1 MASWLA
7 YVALGVFSGFSAGL
21 LGIGGGLIMVPTLT
35 MLFASQSGF
44 PAAEALHMALG
55 TSMAAILFTS
65 ISSLRAHHRHQAV
78 LWPVVLQIAPGIL
91 AGTLLGTQLAS
102 RVPSRPLA
110 IFFTVFVCFVAVQMI
125 LNLKPKA
132 ARELPGRF
140 GVFCTGIG
148 IGSISSLVAIGGGA
162 LTVPF
167 LSWCNVKVQKA
178 IGTSAAVGF
187 PIAVGGSLGYIY
199 NGWSQPQLPPG
210 SFGYIYL
217 PALFWM
223 IPFSML
229 AAPLGARTA
238 HSLPVATLKR
248 IFAGLLIVL
257 AGRMLWKLFA

>member
-1 MASWLA
+1 MEWWLA
-7 YVALGVFSGFSAGL
+7 YIGLGVFSGFSAGL

-35 MLFASQSGF
+35 MIFASHSAF

-110 IFFTVFVCFVAVQMI
+110 ILFTVFVCFVALQMI

-140 GVFCTGIG
+140 GVFCTGIA

-162 LTVPF
+162 MTVPF

-187 PIAVGGSLGYIY
+187 PIAVGGSLGYVY
-199 NGWSQPQLPPG
+199 HGWGQPHLPSG

-238 HSLPVATLKR
+238 HRLPVATLKR
-248 IFAGLLIVL
+248 IFAGLLIIL